1 MKRCW
6 LGGGGNGRMRRLCCS
21 ELDYDKEY
29 LVSEGARSTGACMGS
44 DQGSV
49 LEVDKLL

>member
-1 MKRCW
+1 MDEA
-6 LGGGGNGRMRRLCCS
+6 LLAGGNGRMRRPCCS
-21 ELDYDKEY
+21 KLDHDKEH

-49 LEVDKLL
+49 LKVDKLL